1 LTPLGTAVKLHAL
14 CRIGGATLNSC
25 NRRRI
30 LGLVCATLIAAA
42 AGGCSVSKKTAVAP
56 ADKPLP
62 AQTATKDELVARY
75 NKQASA
81 ITSINASVS
90 LKLTAGS
97 AYSGVIEQYHEVN
110 AFILAQKPADI
121 RMIGQAPVVGKNIF
135 DMVSDGTTFSVFIPS
150 KNKFITGPSNFERKA
165 DKPIENL
172 RPQHLVDAL
181 LWAPIPEHAPVL
193 IEEEISG
200 AKRFYVLTVVRPGG
214 HGGVVMGWEI
224 AHRIYFDRADLSVAR
239 IETFGSEG
247 ALESDATY
255 SGSIAAAD
263 STYPTQIVVS
273 RPEEDYK
280 LQIDVKKVT
289 ANETVS
295 ADKFV
300 LKQPEGTDLVR
311 VSDAPANPP
320 SAPLSPIQE
329 LHPQQ

>member
-1 LTPLGTAVKLHAL
+1 MNTL
-14 CRIGGATLNSC
+14 CCKGGATLTSC
-25 NRRRI
+25 KRMRI
-30 LGLVCATLIAAA
+30 LGLVCVALVAS
-42 AGGCSVSKKTAVAP
+42 GCSVSKKTGVAP
-56 ADKPLP
+56 AEKPAP
-62 AQTATKDELVARY
+62 VQTATKDQLIAQY

-81 ITSINASVS
+81 ITSINAGVS

-110 AFILAQKPADI
+110 AFILAQRPAEI

-172 RPQHLVDAL
+172 RPQHLLDAL
-181 LWAPIPEHAPVL
+181 LWTPIPEHAPVL
-193 IEEEISG
+193 IEEAAEG

-224 AHRIYFDRADLSVAR
+224 ASRIYFDRTDMHVAR

-255 SGSIAAAD
+255 SGSIPASDTTFPA
-263 STYPTQIVVS
+263 QMVIS

-280 LQIDVKKVT
+280 LEIDVKKVT
-289 ANETVS
+289 LNETVS
-295 ADKFV
+295 ADHFV
-300 LKQPEGTDLVR
+300 LKQSEGTDLVR
-311 VSDAPANPP
+311 VSDAPPNPP
-320 SAPLSPIQE
+320 AKLDPNQE
-329 LHPQQ
+329 LHP

>member
-1 LTPLGTAVKLHAL
+1 M
-14 CRIGGATLNSC
+14 
-25 NRRRI
+25 
-30 LGLVCATLIAAA
+30 VCAALVAVAL
-42 AGGCSVSKKTAVAP
+42 GGCSVSKKTAVAP
-56 ADKPLP
+56 ADKPVP
-62 AQTATKDELVARY
+62 VQTATKDELVARY

-81 ITSINASVS
+81 ITSINANVT

-193 IEEEISG
+193 IEEEVSG

-239 IETFGSEG
+239 IETFGPEG

-255 SGSIAAAD
+255 SGSIAAAANT
-263 STYPTQIVVS
+263 TYPMQIVVS

-289 ANETVS
+289 ANETVG

-311 VSDAPANPP
+311 VSDAPVNPP
-320 SAPLSPIQE
+320 ASLSPNQE
-329 LHPQQ
+329 LHP

>member
-81 ITSINASVS
+81 ITSINASVA

-97 AYSGVIEQYHEVN
+97 AYSGVIEQYHDVN

-165 DKPIENL
+165 DNPIENL

-320 SAPLSPIQE
+320 SAPLSPSQE